1 MLQGNIFTKQRKLDL
16 RALFYLMPDVWQT
29 KGVQSRASKQD
40 CMIWQMEED
49 QEMENVLLNKGVRSN
64 KVPKEPNKRIT
75 K

>member
-1 MLQGNIFTKQRKLDL
+1 
-16 RALFYLMPDVWQT
+16 
-29 KGVQSRASKQD
+29 
-40 CMIWQMEED
+40 MEED